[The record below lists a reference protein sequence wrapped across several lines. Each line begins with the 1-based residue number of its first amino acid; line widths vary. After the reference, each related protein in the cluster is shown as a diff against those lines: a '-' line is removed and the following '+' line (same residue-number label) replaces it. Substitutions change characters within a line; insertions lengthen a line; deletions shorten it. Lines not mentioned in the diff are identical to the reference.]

1 MGVSDRNSR
10 TGRRQ
15 PPQLQP
21 PQDCHLCALSTVR
34 LDPRRSFSVELG
46 LALGWAGLGGRRM
59 PTHPITFPATFT
71 GKWSPQGTGSSD
83 PPPRAPS
90 ALDTVGRNG
99 LTADGLAQGWA
110 QQQLAGWA
118 PSGNPGGA
126 RLPSH
131 DKCGDVWMA
140 AVNADG
146 KSPEELKKH
155 PSRKNLFSKTGG
167 KQKPARRSGSS
178 GRLP

>member
-1 MGVSDRNSR
+1 
-10 TGRRQ
+10 
-15 PPQLQP
+15 
-21 PQDCHLCALSTVR
+21 
-34 LDPRRSFSVELG
+34 
-46 LALGWAGLGGRRM
+46 M

-90 ALDTVGRNG
+90 ARDTVGRNG

-155 PSRKNLFSKTGG
+155 PSHKNLLSKTGG